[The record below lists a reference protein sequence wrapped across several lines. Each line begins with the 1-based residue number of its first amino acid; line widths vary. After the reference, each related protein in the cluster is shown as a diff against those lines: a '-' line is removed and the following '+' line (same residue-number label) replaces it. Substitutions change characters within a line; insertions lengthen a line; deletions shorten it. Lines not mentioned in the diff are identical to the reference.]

1 MREGGSAPR
10 GKLYTRIDER
20 DLTKDEQ
27 ALSVETE
34 ELKRRRN
41 FDLEEIKLMRV
52 ELQKLELIYRKHKD
66 MNREIGDVVNAERIL
81 LPGVREL
88 QINKQEL
95 ATATQQMS
103 KEELLAEV
111 ARVKRR
117 AIVSHGETS
126 FGGVR

>member
-66 MNREIGDVVNAERIL
+66 LNREIGDVVNAERIL

-88 QINKQEL
+88 QMSKQEL

-117 AIVSHGETS
+117 AIASHGETS

>member
-1 MREGGSAPR
+1 
-10 GKLYTRIDER
+10 
-20 DLTKDEQ
+20 
-27 ALSVETE
+27 
-34 ELKRRRN
+34 
-41 FDLEEIKLMRV
+41 MRV

-88 QINKQEL
+88 QMSKQEL

>member
-88 QINKQEL
+88 QMSKQEL